1 MSKWL
6 QDFFQYKSIV
16 ESNLNVTS
24 AATVQQYYKYTYES
38 TVYVGGDNLTWPAT
52 KGLLQFNNANTAIA
66 TEAAITNLTS
76 EVVDQGI
83 GAYILEQPAGVYM
96 HVRSTQTNKFGIYK
110 IAAAPASRGIHKYF
124 AVTVVNGLA
133 LNDGDEVTV
142 SFSSNANCVWD
153 ATNETITANGVSIA
167 PNVLAVDTI
176 SDALSTVTVNAAN
189 DRKEFAVLDPGNN
202 ASNPFLEPIPWN
214 LLVDNTAGIL
224 RQLHGLSE
232 FAINRGVARYRQPA
246 ANASGTA
253 TTDSTILAG
262 RTRVTVTAHGLTG
275 TGVPTVP
282 SYLINQTAQD
292 GWEALE
298 KIKILSIVDANTLIL
313 DKVFSTLTG
322 VNKIPDL
329 FVITETAQIVKI
341 NNPVGRAFSE
351 LVYKFNLNFPN
362 TAGTKTIVGELNGVQ
377 VDGVDPGTD
386 PDPVSTTYWGG
397 ASVVFAS
404 NRTVTRTINIKN
416 IGDTSS
422 QRSNALANS
431 NSGVDA
437 SGTAAVVE
445 SITDMTAD
453 NNFTLTMALSAAAD
467 YVDVVSVSAAMR
479 W

>member
-1 MSKWL
+1 MPIINRPGSGGADPAPAPNDT
-6 QDFFQYKSIV
+6 QIYYEYIFDGTVIYDT
-16 ESNLNVTS
+16 TS
-24 AATVQQYYKYTYES
+24 T
-38 TVYVGGDNLTWPAT
+38 LTQNNTAPAP
-52 KGLLQFNNANTAIA
+52 GYIRANNANTAIA
-66 TEAAITNLTS
+66 TVFAVANQTFNS
-76 EVVDQGI
+76 QGI
-83 GAYILEQPAGVYM
+83 GTYMDRQAAGLELNLRGVNAQQFGVYNM
-96 HVRSTQTNKFGIYK
+96 ESAPTSGSGHRKFI
-110 IAAAPASRGIHKYF
+110 
-124 AVTVVNGLA
+124 VTPVNGLA
-133 LNDGDEVTV
+133 LADQDRIALSFTSTGNVKANPVTG
-142 SFSSNANCVWD
+142 NLEANNVP
-153 ATNETITANGVSIA
+153 VA
-167 PNVLAVDTI
+167 PNILTVDTI
-176 SDALSTVTVNAAN
+176 AEALSLVTVNAAN

-202 ASNPFLEPIPWN
+202 ASNPFFEPIPWN

-224 RQLHGLSE
+224 RQPHGLSE
-232 FAINRGVARYRQPA
+232 FAINRAVARYRQPA

-282 SYLINQTAQD
+282 SYVINQTAQD
-292 GWEALE
+292 GWTALE

-341 NNPVGRAFSE
+341 NNPVGRSFSE

-377 VDGVDPGTD
+377 VDGGDPGTD

-397 ASVVFAS
+397 ASVIFAS

-416 IGDTSS
+416 IGDTSA
-422 QRSNALANS
+422 QRSNTTANS